1 MIASPTDSRALR
13 LLPGTARLLLYAVL
27 VVVFVGPFWGIV
39 VTAFSGVSLHP
50 GQLVLWPEHPTLANF
65 RTALIDLHVWRYLL
79 NSMVVVIFGTA
90 AQVAIS
96 ALAAYALARKRFR
109 GAAIVSL
116 LILCTMMLP
125 EEVIAIPLYLVIQQ
139 RLPVIDHSIF
149 NTYLAMILPVV
160 GWAFSI
166 FMLTEFMRAVPRDLE
181 DAARMDGASEWQVF
195 LRVILPLI
203 RPALG
208 TVTIFGFIMI
218 WDQYLLP
225 MIVVNDQQ
233 LYTIP
238 VVLGTLRVDETI
250 TPNIFIA
257 ATMLAMAPSI
267 IVYLL
272 LQKQFNRGL
281 MSGAVK
287 G

>member
-1 MIASPTDSRALR
+1 MTRQPLD
-13 LLPGTARLLLYAVL
+13 LLTKLVFYGVVL
-27 VVVFVGPFWGIV
+27 IVFVGPFWGIV
-39 VTAFSGVSLHP
+39 VTAFSGKVLQP
-50 GQLVLWPEHPTLANF
+50 GQLFLWPRSPTLENF
-65 RTALIDLHVWRYLL
+65 YTALIDLDVWRYLM
-79 NSMVVVIFGTA
+79 NSMIVVVIGTVL
-90 AQVAIS
+90 QVLVS
-96 ALAAYALARKRFR
+96 ALAAYALARKKFR

-125 EEVIAIPLYLVIQQ
+125 DEVIAIPLYLVLQQ
-139 RLPVIDHSIF
+139 RLPLLGEPIY
-149 NTYLAMILPVV
+149 NTYAAMIMPVV

-181 DAARMDGASEWQVF
+181 DAARVDGANEFQIF
-195 LRVILPLI
+195 TRVILPLV

-225 MIVVNDQQ
+225 LIAVNDQD
-233 LYTIP
+233 LYPVP
-238 VVLGTLRVDETI
+238 VVLGLLRADQSI
-250 TPNIFIA
+250 TPNVFIA
-257 ATMLAMAPSI
+257 ATLLAMAPSVA
-267 IVYLL
+267 VYLI

>member
-1 MIASPTDSRALR
+1 MTRQPLD
-13 LLPGTARLLLYAVL
+13 LLTKLVFYGVVL
-27 VVVFVGPFWGIV
+27 IVFVGPFWGIV
-39 VTAFSGVSLHP
+39 VTAFSGKVLQP
-50 GQLVLWPEHPTLANF
+50 GQLFLWPRSPTLENF
-65 RTALIDLHVWRYLL
+65 YTALIDLDVWRYLM
-79 NSMVVVIFGTA
+79 NSMIVVVIGTVL
-90 AQVAIS
+90 QVLVS
-96 ALAAYALARKRFR
+96 ALAAYALARKKFR

-125 EEVIAIPLYLVIQQ
+125 DEVIAIPLYLVLQQ
-139 RLPVIDHSIF
+139 RLPLLGEPIY
-149 NTYLAMILPVV
+149 NTYAAMIMPVV

-181 DAARMDGASEWQVF
+181 DAARVDGANEFQIF
-195 LRVILPLI
+195 TRVILPLV

-225 MIVVNDQQ
+225 LIAVNDQD
-233 LYTIP
+233 LYPVP
-238 VVLGTLRVDETI
+238 VVLGLLRADQSI
-250 TPNIFIA
+250 PPNVFIA
-257 ATMLAMAPSI
+257 ATLLAMAPSVA
-267 IVYLL
+267 VYLI